1 MDEEVDQVR
10 VGKVLK
16 VDVPVVNQDN
26 LEASV
31 GRTVVRANQVVVRP
45 SRVVVL
51 NVQSNSQQLGILSNT
66 FERESKKTTAS
77 YFMTMPLF
85 CYTETSQV
93 LFA

>member
-10 VGKVLK
+10 VGKVLKVAK

-77 YFMTMPLF
+77 YIL
-85 CYTETSQV
+85 
-93 LFA
+93 

>member
-1 MDEEVDQVR
+1 LDEEVDQVR
-10 VGKVLK
+10 VGKVLKVAK

-51 NVQSNSQQLGILSNT
+51 SVQSNSEQLGILSNT

-77 YFMTMPLF
+77 YIL
-85 CYTETSQV
+85 
-93 LFA
+93 

>member
-10 VGKVLK
+10 VGKVLKVAK

-51 NVQSNSQQLGILSNT
+51 SVQSNSQ
-66 FERESKKTTAS
+66 
-77 YFMTMPLF
+77 
-85 CYTETSQV
+85 
-93 LFA
+93 

>member
-1 MDEEVDQVR
+1 LDEEVDQVR
-10 VGKVLK
+10 VGKVLKVAK

-51 NVQSNSQQLGILSNT
+51 SVQSNSQQVGILSNT

-77 YFMTMPLF
+77 YIL
-85 CYTETSQV
+85 
-93 LFA
+93 

>member
-1 MDEEVDQVR
+1 LDEEVDQVR
-10 VGKVLK
+10 VGKVLKVAK

-77 YFMTMPLF
+77 YIL
-85 CYTETSQV
+85 
-93 LFA
+93 

>member
-10 VGKVLK
+10 VGKVLKVAK

-51 NVQSNSQQLGILSNT
+51 SVQSNSEQLGILSNT

-77 YFMTMPLF
+77 YIL
-85 CYTETSQV
+85 
-93 LFA
+93 